1 MNRVTVLLILLACCV
16 GLVVGAVL
24 GRLGIWI
31 GVCGGVGMVIGL
43 LLSGRRARP
52 TEPPKAQ

>member
-16 GLVVGAVL
+16 GLVVGAVI

-31 GVCGGVGMVIGL
+31 GVCGGVGMVVGL
-43 LLSGRRARP
+43 LLAGRRGRP
-52 TEPPKAQ
+52 TQPPKSQ